1 MGSRRTYQS
10 TTATVAHAS
19 LVLGRMA
26 QMVSVELAEPH
37 RPHLR
42 DLEDPVQLHADSEI
56 HCAGRGDD
64 RNTLESYWKP

>member
-1 MGSRRTYQS
+1 
-10 TTATVAHAS
+10 
-19 LVLGRMA
+19 MA
-26 QMVSVELAEPH
+26 QIVSVELAEPH